1 MLDVVTLVL
10 GPVETNVYLAA
21 DTESGDAVVIDPAW
35 DGELIT
41 QEAEKRDWK
50 VTQIWVTH
58 AHFDHFGGAAAVWRA
73 YNPPP
78 QVALHRDDLPL
89 WQMQGGAALFGMRI
103 DPGPKPTLFLD
114 HGQVLHL
121 GQFAFEVRHTPGHSP
136 GHVIFYCANQGL
148 AFCGDVIFRGGIGRT
163 DLPGGDYEALME
175 SIRGQV
181 FSLPAETRLLS
192 GHGLETSVGIERVY
206 NPFFE

>member
-1 MLDVVTLVL
+1 
-10 GPVETNVYLAA
+10 
-21 DTESGDAVVIDPAW
+21 
-35 DGELIT
+35 
-41 QEAEKRDWK
+41 
-50 VTQIWVTH
+50 
-58 AHFDHFGGAAAVWRA
+58 
-73 YNPPP
+73 
-78 QVALHRDDLPL
+78 
-89 WQMQGGAALFGMRI
+89 MRI
-103 DPGPKPTLFLD
+103 DPGPKPTLFVD

-136 GHVIFYCANQGL
+136 GHVIFYCANLGL

-163 DLPGGDYEALME
+163 DLPGGNYEALME

-206 NPFFE
+206 NPFF